1 MYILSCTVFT
11 WNAVLMVPQQDPVSF
26 IVIAESIYAL
36 WPNVLLLF
44 GLLFVSVEA
53 DDRLRL
59 RPIKKELKKV
69 KSLVTVSISTALLL
83 Y

>member
-1 MYILSCTVFT
+1 M
-11 WNAVLMVPQQDPVSF
+11 NPQQDPVSF

-69 KSLVTVSISTALLL
+69 KSLVTVSVLELHHYSTSTLTRR
-83 Y
+83 YC